1 MVTLNLRFGSI
12 SFTKNG
18 EAEFR
23 TYTPEN
29 NPNGDDKQSEYSYKS
44 RVAHSQVR
52 SQQQTI
58 DNNLKSL

>member
-1 MVTLNLRFGSI
+1 LKRLYGSMVTLNLRFGSI

-29 NPNGDDKQSEYSYKS
+29 NPNGDDK
-44 RVAHSQVR
+44 
-52 SQQQTI
+52 
-58 DNNLKSL
+58 